1 MFYLCVISWQVDIG
15 LKNHVSDRKTFTI
28 KQKTVGKLL
37 IRNCT
42 PKLLPSGREMNGLAM
57 LLFYNLYQWDSFGMV
72 FIGLIITTFLTV
84 WRNLGVFSS
93 SLPLFSNSHRTLLLE
108 HHILLECLMK
118 NKWQYQAL
126 ARMWSSWDSP
136 TLLVKMESGTLTPE
150 NSIAASYKVKHIF
163 TTWPSNPTPRIY
175 QTEWKFDKWNPCTKQ
190 GLLGTRGWGEA
201 MTMKKNRRIFRG
213 DRTLILFASIV
224 TQL

>member
-1 MFYLCVISWQVDIG
+1 MDIG

-126 ARMWSSWDSP
+126 PSVACGFNCLCYLQMVRGEPPWAGAEPCVSRIPVPGRHVPGVDKRLCQQMYTKILKNSTDISPSILPDFPFCSSLGKFLDCTCHLERDSP
-136 TLLVKMESGTLTPE
+136 LCWQLTLEIK
-150 NSIAASYKVKHIF
+150 N
-163 TTWPSNPTPRIY
+163 
-175 QTEWKFDKWNPCTKQ
+175 Q
-190 GLLGTRGWGEA
+190 GL
-201 MTMKKNRRIFRG
+201 
-213 DRTLILFASIV
+213 
-224 TQL
+224 